1 MLEGIQAE
9 VGELGDFITGCP
21 HPENSAGIL
30 RAAVVGEELMREET
44 ITTGHDAQPTGAAYS
59 NPAPRSSVLE

>member
-1 MLEGIQAE
+1 MLEGVQAE
-9 VGELGDFITGCP
+9 VDEFGDFITGCP
-21 HPENSAGIL
+21 DPEYTAGIL
-30 RAAVVGEELMREET
+30 RAAVVEEEVVCEET